1 MCAPCQSFVDTLR
14 TPPFIAAE
22 EAGSMWS
29 TARYLT
35 PLRAL
40 KAIPTPAVSPCCM
53 CARARA
59 RARIFIRVSL
69 YFHTFSCVYVCK
81 IRASARKALANA
93 QARLRRPS
101 AEALAAAPSGALS
114 ESRKSFLRFLSPH
127 LPRSQATAHT
137 TSQTLFQNSGRV
149 HVQLSG
155 SSSPH
160 LVPETSR
167 MQAGTLPASSRVLDE

>member
-1 MCAPCQSFVDTLR
+1 MSRVTSQFFSLQRHGLPALR
-14 TPPFIAAE
+14 G
-22 EAGSMWS
+22 GSPHRPGTVTGAS
-29 TARYLT
+29 
-35 PLRAL
+35 
-40 KAIPTPAVSPCCM
+40 
-53 CARARA
+53 
-59 RARIFIRVSL
+59 
-69 YFHTFSCVYVCK
+69 
-81 IRASARKALANA
+81 SARHGPWAMRGWSNA

-167 MQAGTLPASSRVLDE
+167 MQAGTLPASSRVLGE